1 MSDNTSSSGLLS
13 RMAKFVKN
21 SATGWAEL
29 EQLDSSKPGAPGTRQ
44 ALKDMIDR
52 KRRND
57 ASRREEFAMLR
68 RIRRGEVAK
77 DADQK
82 AGPSSYVSSLPAD
95 AARPQR
101 AHAHTLEKKIDQ
113 IEEQMAQSWFK
124 KPRSD
129 AAAAPQP
136 RPHPQPS
143 PARHPAQSPE
153 QENPTF
159 EPTVPMSRLPELAAE
174 RQQQQRPQQQQARPA
189 IQEHPAVLDAPEV
202 AGAHTP
208 VRKPELADDDPDAYT
223 FGVVGDFNVEVS
235 SEITQDAEL
244 EESAIRFA
252 NGDAAGAEE
261 SLLELTRE
269 GGSRQNHEDTW
280 LCLFDL
286 YRATAQQAKFEE
298 AAIEFANRF
307 GRSAPQ
313 WGLLTP
319 DQLTQMTA
327 HAHAGKN
334 ARATLAQWAAPATL
348 SAQSMTALAAALKRS
363 TPPWRIDWRSVK
375 NIHADALPALC
386 EQLSRWADS
395 GDRVK
400 FLGVEALQNV
410 LAEKTPNED
419 RNTDAQW
426 WTARLALLRLMGEM
440 DEFDLVALN
449 YCVTYEV
456 SPPAWQ
462 APRCHYTAM
471 TPEGETVLAETDT
484 QEKTSDTRSPAEE
497 ARVIDG
503 FFKTQL
509 SGEILDDPMPLLAP
523 VREQVAAANFIEIN
537 CRQVLRVDFAA
548 AGMLLNWATELHA
561 QKKKVAFTHLNRL
574 VALFFGVVGIQE
586 VARVA
591 PRQD

>member
-1 MSDNTSSSGLLS
+1 MSKNTSPSGLLS

-21 SATGWAEL
+21 SATGWSDL
-29 EQLDSSKPGAPGTRQ
+29 DQLDSRQDASDTRQ
-44 ALKDMIDR
+44 ALKDMIER

-57 ASRREEFAMLR
+57 ASRRDEFETLR
-68 RIRRGEVAK
+68 KIRRGEVAK
-77 DADQK
+77 NKSSSSD
-82 AGPSSYVSSLPAD
+82 AGPSSYLNSAPPD
-95 AARPQR
+95 AVRPHRAR
-101 AHAHTLEKKIDQ
+101 TLERKIDQ

-153 QENPTF
+153 QESPTF

-327 HAHAGKN
+327 HAHAGEN